1 MIDLSAFNTHSCQ
14 VIDKKIPNMSPR
26 HILEALELFNDS
38 NSCQSLI
45 SSAINA
51 LRSQQLDI
59 SKFSLAELATIVD
72 FVATYESSENPV
84 FFNFVDS
91 CLESGFYKMQT
102 SNDFD
107 NFANLVY
114 VFTKEGLFTVD
125 GVEKEGGMKVSD
137 GSKMY

>member
-1 MIDLSAFNTHSCQ
+1 
-14 VIDKKIPNMSPR
+14 
-26 HILEALELFNDS
+26 
-38 NSCQSLI
+38 
-45 SSAINA
+45 
-51 LRSQQLDI
+51 
-59 SKFSLAELATIVD
+59 LAELATFVD
-72 FVATYESSENPV
+72 FVATYESSELPV